1 MAADYPLLVSS
12 DWLKQQQVAGVEN
25 IVVIDASWSSA
36 KNCQAEYEQAHIP
49 GAVYINV
56 MDGENNDYFPR
67 NIPNSDKF
75 EEKLQQA
82 GINHDSHVVIYSSSD
97 NAGFLISG
105 RAWWTFKL
113 YGVDKVSILDGGL
126 EQWKKNGYELKSDI
140 PTSKKGNMKVKRI
153 DNLYRTFEDVQQNLK
168 SSNFQVCDTRP
179 ATKFSGPESD
189 GHIPGAKNLPMAK
202 LVDMEKGTLLPV
214 SQLKKLFLEAGL
226 DLSKPVVVHCMMG
239 MSSCTVA
246 FAAILCGSKNVS
258 VYHGGAT
265 EWGKKASP
273 DQIQKYTP

>member
-1 MAADYPLLVSS
+1 MSADYPLLVSC
-12 DWLKQQQVAGVEN
+12 DWLKEQQAGGVRN
-25 IVVIDASWSSA
+25 LLVVDVSWSST

-49 GAVYINV
+49 GAVYMNV
-56 MDGENNDYFPR
+56 MDGQHNEYFPR
-67 NIPNSDKF
+67 NIPTSDQL

-82 GINHDSHVVIYSSSD
+82 GIDHDSHVVIYSNSD
-97 NAGFLISG
+97 NAGFFMSG

-113 YGVDKVSILDGGL
+113 YGVDKVSILDGGF

-140 PTSKKGNMKVKRI
+140 PIPKRGNIKVKRH
-153 DNLYRTFEDVQQNLK
+153 DNLYRTFEDVQENLK
-168 SSNFQVCDTRP
+168 SNNFQVCDTRP

-189 GHIPGAKNLPMAK
+189 GHIPGAINLPMTK

-214 SQLKKLFLEAGL
+214 SQLKKLFLETGL
-226 DLSKPVVVHCMMG
+226 DLTKPVTVHCFSG

-265 EWGKKASP
+265 EWGKRASH
-273 DQIQKYTP
+273 DQIQK